1 MSLSSFVT
9 SLKKNRPFLSSIF
22 NIPEDSVV
30 YFTKCLKLTKI
41 YNFLRIHNKT
51 KKTSTGGKGG
61 GEQGEQGSRG
71 RRGAGGAG
79 GAGGEEEKRRR
90 GEEEQGE

>member
-1 MSLSSFVT
+1 MSLKT
-9 SLKKNRPFLSSIF
+9 NRLFLSSIF

-51 KKTSTGGKGG
+51 KKTSTGGKRG

-71 RRGAGGAG
+71 RRGAGGG
-79 GAGGEEEKRRR
+79 IMNFWLLGSGFWFPGSWFYINGR
-90 GEEEQGE
+90 